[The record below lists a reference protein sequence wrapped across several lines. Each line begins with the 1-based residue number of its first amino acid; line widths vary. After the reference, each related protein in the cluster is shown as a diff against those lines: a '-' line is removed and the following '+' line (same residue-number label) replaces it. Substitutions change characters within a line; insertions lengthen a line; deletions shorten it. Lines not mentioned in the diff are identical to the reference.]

1 MRKYD
6 FKAIP
11 IINYFYRLSLVVYIF
26 AETFDCHFKKYVQD
40 NVFEYGLLRDVVII
54 TANALKLHYCHHIQ
68 SAVALDV
75 DKIRSHLYVLDA
87 GYEECYPK
95 IVIYDLKV
103 YKTVQQTELL
113 GVNGSDVSTLVVDAR
128 PLKGETRVFMGSKL
142 GGYITVFDP
151 GEGSW
156 HRVALNCA
164 EETDVPSEFLAI
176 SKFQLLIYFTS
187 TQSNNMY
194 SVPLRDLRN
203 LTSYMKPSI
212 QSDDFFG
219 QLKARCLGEK
229 LGTSK
234 GLYVD
239 IYGGINY
246 VYARDFAAVRWI
258 PSMGLSA
265 EGHKVLLQ
273 SRNKLPAVT
282 KILADS
288 SYLQVWAI
296 NEKPDSD
303 YQRFTVR
310 INSLTF

>member
-1 MRKYD
+1 
-6 FKAIP
+6 
-11 IINYFYRLSLVVYIF
+11 
-26 AETFDCHFKKYVQD
+26 
-40 NVFEYGLLRDVVII
+40 
-54 TANALKLHYCHHIQ
+54 
-68 SAVALDV
+68 
-75 DKIRSHLYVLDA
+75 
-87 GYEECYPK
+87 
-95 IVIYDLKV
+95 
-103 YKTVQQTELL
+103 
-113 GVNGSDVSTLVVDAR
+113 
-128 PLKGETRVFMGSKL
+128 
-142 GGYITVFDP
+142 
-151 GEGSW
+151 
-156 HRVALNCA
+156 
-164 EETDVPSEFLAI
+164 
-176 SKFQLLIYFTS
+176 
-187 TQSNNMY
+187 
-194 SVPLRDLRN
+194 
-203 LTSYMKPSI
+203 
-212 QSDDFFG
+212 
-219 QLKARCLGEK
+219 GEK